1 MGQIRTASWCLGEG
15 EAPPPPVRN
24 ALHLQSLRGSRGE
37 EAASRPRARLSRCPS
52 RSRGAFVREALR
64 GGRTRPT
71 SLPAEAPPSA
81 QRRAAPFGT
90 CPRLRDHRS
99 HFGAMLGPPVSARR
113 SGRVSVPGRRRPPS
127 RAASWGPRA
136 QDTRGPPRGPGAII
150 GTRSPRRSSPAG
162 TRTRAPRTRGPRG
175 PLLGA
180 AAAGGERAASGEG
193 PGVPAGGARAGR
205 ARGGRRGQHPS
216 SGRGRGAGGAG
227 RGPGGGGAGRGA
239 GPSSA
244 RR

>member
-1 MGQIRTASWCLGEG
+1 MSGGRRSAPAPRSERSPSPVPQRKSWRRSCFQ
-15 EAPPPPVRN
+15 A
-24 ALHLQSLRGSRGE
+24 
-37 EAASRPRARLSRCPS
+37 PRAPLRVPFPLPRRLRPGGSSRRPDPANFPS
-52 RSRGAFVREALR
+52 SRGASFRSAPRGSARDVSAPPRPPEPLR
-64 GGRTRPT
+64 GDAGATGEC
-71 SLPAEAPPSA
+71 AA
-81 QRRAAPFGT
+81 QR
-90 CPRLRDHRS
+90 PRLGPRAP
-99 HFGAMLGPPVSARR
+99 GAAAVR
-113 SGRVSVPGRRRPPS
+113 PS

-136 QDTRGPPRGPGAII
+136 PDTRGPPRGPGAVT

-175 PLLGA
+175 PRLGA
-180 AAAGGERAASGEG
+180 AAAGGERAAAGEG

-216 SGRGRGAGGAG
+216 SGRGRGAGGVG